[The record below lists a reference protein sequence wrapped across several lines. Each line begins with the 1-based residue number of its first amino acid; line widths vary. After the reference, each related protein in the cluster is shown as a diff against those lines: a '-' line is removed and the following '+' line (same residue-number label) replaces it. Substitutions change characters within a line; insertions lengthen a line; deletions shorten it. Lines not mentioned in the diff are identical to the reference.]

1 MRSPRPD
8 SAAGDPRAEVA
19 ARRLAQLAADLAAG
33 ASPAAASSAAPST
46 AIDVATGSVRGPA
59 ETGRGP
65 DLEPWWADHTR
76 LAVVERPTAPSAAAV
91 SDRAD
96 HEHDAGRGPS
106 RDPDGPSALPV
117 PGRHAARRRRS
128 APTLTST
135 LARGAPRAP
144 VPAWSPTH
152 LAVVAVVLVVGVLCA
167 AWWVLRD
174 RPTAVTPVAVTSE
187 APLVPLS
194 PSAAGEDTA
203 PSGDAS
209 AGSNTGEGEAEV
221 TVDVTGKVRRPGI
234 VVLAAGARVVDAVE
248 AAGGARP
255 GVDLSTINLA
265 RLLVD
270 GEQIVVGV
278 PAGAAGG
285 APGAGAPVAPV
296 PPGAPAGGVL
306 VNLNVAS
313 VTELEELPEV
323 GPVTAAAIVAWRDE
337 HGGFTSV
344 DELLEVSGIGEKTM
358 EMIRPHV
365 TV

>member
-1 MRSPRPD
+1 METGETARRPD
-8 SAAGDPRAEVA
+8 R
-19 ARRLAQLAADLAAG
+19 
-33 ASPAAASSAAPST
+33 
-46 AIDVATGSVRGPA
+46 
-59 ETGRGP
+59 
-65 DLEPWWADHTR
+65 EPWWADHTR
-76 LAVVERPTAPSAAAV
+76 LAVVERPATPSAAPGP
-91 SDRAD
+91 AD
-96 HEHDAGRGPS
+96 HERYPVLDPVPDPVLDPVPDPGR
-106 RDPDGPSALPV
+106 PSALPV

-128 APTLTST
+128 ASTLTT
-135 LARGAPRAP
+135 ALARGAPRAS

-194 PSAAGEDTA
+194 PSAAGAE
-203 PSGDAS
+203 PPLPGDAS
-209 AGSNTGEGEAEV
+209 AGSTAGEGEAEV

-270 GEQIVVGV
+270 GEQIVVGA
-278 PAGAAGG
+278 PAGAVGG
-285 APGAGAPVAPV
+285 TPGAGAPVAPA
-296 PPGAPAGGVL
+296 PPGAPAGGAL
-306 VNLNVAS
+306 VNLNLAS

-323 GPVTAAAIVAWRDE
+323 GPVTAAAIVAWREE